1 MHPTEE
7 TAVTTTLDTVPKP
20 IMPGAEMADLLRFHR
35 DISWTGTI
43 AEGGM
48 GPGTPAMTASGSGTH
63 TLIQDGRWVV
73 GDYRQDQHLLDGTH
87 VLTWQLHWVAGW
99 DPALG
104 EYRATVAD
112 CYGHAEVMGGR
123 IDGDRLV
130 FESIGDPPARIRL
143 TWNLVGPDTI
153 VWRNE
158 TSAGGGPWVLI
169 EEYRCTPVRRGEPAA
184 PARRS
189 ELLEAVR
196 RFNKR
201 TLNPLKL
208 HSAGRRHWYAA
219 RLDHVGRRSG
229 RAYAT
234 PVIARPVPGGFA
246 IPLAYGRDVD
256 WHRNLTAAGRGV
268 LTVHGTR
275 YTITRPHTVPAAEI
289 TSALTPYW
297 RRVLRGIGEYVA
309 VSAEPLNPAG
319 SGGCA

>member
-1 MHPTEE
+1 
-7 TAVTTTLDTVPKP
+7 VTTTLDSVPKP
-20 IMPGAEMADLLRFHR
+20 ITPGAEMADLLRFHR
-35 DISWTGTI
+35 DISWIGTI
-43 AEGGM
+43 TEGGM

-63 TLIQDGRWVV
+63 TLVQEGRWVV
-73 GDYRQDQHLLDGTH
+73 GEYRQDQHLLDGTH

-130 FESIGDPPARIRL
+130 FESTGDPAARIRL

-169 EEYRCTPVRRGEPAA
+169 EEYRCTPVRRGEQAA
-184 PARRS
+184 PARRA

-201 TLNPLKL
+201 
-208 HSAGRRHWYAA
+208 
-219 RLDHVGRRSG
+219 
-229 RAYAT
+229 
-234 PVIARPVPGGFA
+234 IFA
-246 IPLAYGRDVD
+246 IPLAYGRDLD

-275 YTITRPHTVPAAEI
+275 YTITRPHTAPAAEV
-289 TSALTPYW
+289 TGALTPYW
-297 RRVLRGIGEYVA
+297 RRMLRGLGEYVV
-309 VSAEPLNPAG
+309 VSAEPLNPTG
-319 SGGCA
+319 SGGRA